1 MQDKTIKV
9 ILKVVEIIANVFVSS
24 RKNKGGNKN
33 DGTGSSAKEK

>member
-33 DGTGSSAKEK
+33 DGTGSTKKK

>member
-33 DGTGSSAKEK
+33 DGTGSAKEK